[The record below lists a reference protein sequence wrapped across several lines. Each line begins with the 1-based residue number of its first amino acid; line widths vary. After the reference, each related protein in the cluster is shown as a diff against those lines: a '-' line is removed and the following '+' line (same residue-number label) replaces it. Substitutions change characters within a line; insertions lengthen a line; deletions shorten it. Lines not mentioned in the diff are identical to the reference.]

1 MHLISNFHGLCTQTM
16 KEMSPCLL
24 LHPFQNAYFPLQ
36 FPHTKIDVP
45 LEEVVY
51 KGAAQLSADEQALWQ
66 SLRELAARPP
76 VAVGT
81 AAELLNY
88 QRFVKQHIQIA
99 LAAARVS
106 PRWEA
111 ASGVTE
117 RLDRAFA
124 LVNSNKT
131 SQGRQLALEVLG
143 FASLAY
149 KSGNLH
155 DTPSS
160 LSCVVTRCL
169 SVNRNSNGIT

>member
-1 MHLISNFHGLCTQTM
+1 M
-16 KEMSPCLL
+16 KEMSPCLVL
-24 LHPFQNAYFPLQ
+24 PFQNAYLPLQ
-36 FPHTKIDVP
+36 FTHVKLDVP
-45 LEEVVY
+45 LEEVVF
-51 KGAAQLSADEQALWQ
+51 KGAAQPSADEQALWQ

-81 AAELLNY
+81 ATELLNY
-88 QRFVKQHIQIA
+88 QRFVKQHIEVA
-99 LAAARVS
+99 LSAARVS

-117 RLDRAFA
+117 RLDKAFD

-155 DTPSS
+155 DSTQQPQIV
-160 LSCVVTRCL
+160 L
-169 SVNRNSNGIT
+169 